1 MSVPLIDLKTQYK
14 KLQQEIRAAID
25 RVLEKQQFILGE
37 EGALLEQEIADLC
50 GTRFAIGCAS
60 GTDALLLSLLAL
72 GIGEGDEVITSSY
85 SFFSTA
91 GMIAWLKARPVFV
104 DIDPDTFLLRSEQVA
119 SKITPKTRAIIGVDL
134 FGQCCRNEEL
144 AGLGV
149 PLIEDAAQAIG
160 ARRNGK
166 SAGSLG
172 VTGCFSFFPT
182 KNLGAYGDGG
192 MVTTNDENIATR
204 IRQLRVHGEG
214 AQKYLHEIV
223 GTNSRLDEIQA
234 AVLRVKLKYLSDWN
248 KQRNENAEYYRS
260 RLSHLPVYL
269 PKNENGNEHTFHQ
282 FVIRTGSRDQLRAA
296 LTNKGIGSGIYYP
309 VPLPL
314 QPCFAD
320 LKHRK
325 GDFPHAENCAGTS
338 LALPVHADLTPEQRE
353 TVVTAVRDFFEK

>member
-14 KLQQEIRAAID
+14 KLQPEIRAAID

-37 EGALLEQEIADLC
+37 EGAFLEQEIADLC

-72 GIGEGDEVITSSY
+72 GIGEGDEVITTAY

-104 DIDPDTFLLRSEQVA
+104 DIDPDTFLLRPDQVA
-119 SKITPKTRAIIGVDL
+119 SKITSKTRAIIGVDL
-134 FGQCCRNEEL
+134 FGQCCRSEEL
-144 AGLGV
+144 AGLGM

-160 ARRNGK
+160 AKRNGK
-166 SAGSLG
+166 SAGALG

-182 KNLGAYGDGG
+182 KNLGAFGDGG
-192 MVTTNDENIATR
+192 MVTTNDENMARR

-214 AQKYLHEIV
+214 AQKYLHEMV

-234 AVLRVKLKYLSDWN
+234 AILRVKLKYLSSWN
-248 KQRNENAEYYRS
+248 KLRNVNAEFYRTQ
-260 RLSHLPVYL
+260 LLQLPIRL
-269 PKNENGNEHTFHQ
+269 PKIEEGNEHTFHQ
-282 FVIRTGSRDQLRAA
+282 FVIRTEDRDRLRSV
-296 LTNKGIGSGIYYP
+296 LTNKGIGSAVYYP
-309 VPLPL
+309 APLPL

-320 LKHRK
+320 LKHGK
-325 GDFPHAENCAGTS
+325 GDFPDAENCADTS
-338 LALPVHADLTPEQRE
+338 LALPIHADLTPEQRE
-353 TVVTAVRDFFEK
+353 TVVSTVRDFFEK